1 MPLEP
6 EPPERL
12 IALGAVVRPHGLRG
26 EVRVHRFNPDSTLL
40 LEQERVWLR
49 RDGETREVIVESS
62 RAHGDLVLYILQ
74 GVVGREAA
82 EALRGSEVCL
92 PREALPPPDANE
104 YYHADLIGLRAVDP
118 TGAELG
124 VVSDVIQYPS
134 TDCLAV
140 DSDAGRREVPIL
152 DPYLVDTD
160 LAAGTITLAHTEDFE
175 LQALRPKGAKPRRR

>member
-1 MPLEP
+1 VPGA
-6 EPPERL
+6 PERL

-26 EVRVHRFNPDSTLL
+26 EVRVHRFNPESTLL

-49 RDGETREVIVESS
+49 RDGATREMHVKSS
-62 RAHGDLVLYILQ
+62 RAHGDLVLYVLE

-92 PREALPPPDANE
+92 PREALPPPDEDE

-118 TGAELG
+118 SGLELG

-134 TDCLAV
+134 TDCLAI
-140 DSDAGRREVPIL
+140 DSEAGRREVPIL
-152 DPYLVDTD
+152 DPYLVGLD
-160 LAAGTITLAHTEDFE
+160 LEAGTITLAHAEDFE
-175 LQALRPKGAKPRRR
+175 PQPVRDKGAKRR